1 MTSHAQNDLSA
12 PLPLFRNGQL
22 PERERVSRVWLIRA
36 FALATL
42 ALTYGYLGWRMS
54 STVNLAVWWV
64 SLPLI
69 IVEIHSA
76 LGMTLYT
83 LAGWSVDAVR
93 PASPV
98 QRSPHRVA
106 VAIPT
111 YNEPEEVLLPAI
123 AAAIVLEPAHETW
136 VLDDGNRPNIRA
148 LAENLGARYLARESN
163 EGAKAGNINNALPHI
178 DADVIAFLDA
188 DYVALPGFLTNTLAY
203 FDDPTVAVVQTPQ
216 DFYNEDS
223 FEHEEVG
230 GGRTF
235 YEEGVFYRVLGPGKN
250 HWGGAFWCGTC
261 ALVRKSALLS
271 VGGAAT
277 ETVTEDIHTTLRMHR
292 RGWRTVYHNEVLAR
306 GLAPAD
312 AEQYLM
318 QRNRWARGAMQVLRL
333 ERPLTSRGLTWG
345 QRLGYATTLFAW
357 FDSWRT
363 LTYMT
368 LPVAVMLTGASP
380 IDAHGTVY
388 GPMFLATLGAQFVA
402 LRLLARGY
410 YPPMLSLLFEV
421 LRMPAVIPAT
431 LAVFAPRRHNLFK
444 VTPKGRH
451 EGIRGRGTVPLL
463 LRMLLVTSTV
473 GLAWFAVVISGVA
486 GLAYA
491 HPESAVGAAFFAT
504 TNAVLIVG
512 AIRRIRDRKYAGERR
527 NSVRFPVRLDAT
539 VDGAAC
545 EVRDLSLTGALAYV
559 PFDDVPER
567 NVVTLAISGPGGA
580 IRFKGAVRR
589 RRPHMA
595 GRIEL
600 GVEFEAGQ
608 QREMAHLALWLLT
621 NEPEEAAVPA
631 ALAA

>member
-1 MTSHAQNDLSA
+1 
-12 PLPLFRNGQL
+12 LFLNVQL
-22 PERERVSRVWLIRA
+22 PERESVSRVWLIRA

-54 STVNLAVWWV
+54 STVNLAFWWV

-69 IVEIHSA
+69 VVEIHSA

-98 QRSPHRVA
+98 QRSKHRVA

-136 VLDDGNRPNIRA
+136 VLDDGNRPSVRA
-148 LAENLGARYLARESN
+148 LAENLGARYLARASN

-223 FEHEEVG
+223 FEHEDVG

-277 ETVTEDIHTTLRMHR
+277 ETVTEDIHTTIRMHR

-312 AEQYLM
+312 ASQYMM
-318 QRNRWARGAMQVLRL
+318 QRNRWARGAMQTLRL
-333 ERPLTSRGLTWG
+333 ERPLTSRGLSWG

-380 IDAHGTVY
+380 IDAPGSVY

-451 EGIRGRGTVPLL
+451 EGARGRGSVPLL
-463 LRMLLVTSTV
+463 LRVLLVSSTV

-486 GLAYA
+486 GFAYA
-491 HPESAVGAAFFAT
+491 HPESAIGAAFFAT

-580 IRFKGAVRR
+580 IRFKGSVRR